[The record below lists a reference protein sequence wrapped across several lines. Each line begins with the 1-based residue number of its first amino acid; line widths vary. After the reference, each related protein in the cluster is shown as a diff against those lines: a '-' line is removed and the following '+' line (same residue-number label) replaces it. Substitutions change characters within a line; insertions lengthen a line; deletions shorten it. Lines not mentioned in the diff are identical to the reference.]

1 MREIRPSLTTVTS
14 LIDIIVGCDVDDIGV
29 LRMKLDENDGIA
41 TIAAGKRESESEN
54 GKEARHEVDVTTIPV
69 TYSS

>member
-14 LIDIIVGCDVDDIGV
+14 LIDVIIGRDINDVRV
-29 LRMKLDENDGIA
+29 LWMELDENDGIA
-41 TIAAGKRESESEN
+41 TITACKRESENENSE
-54 GKEARHEVDVTTIPV
+54 EARHEVDVTTIPV